1 MSDIQHYIKERF
13 PDKSEA
19 IVLRMAKDTEFLA
32 ICEDYGVC
40 IKAYR
45 YWTHSKEPDAGTR
58 VSEYRDLI
66 QTLEAEI
73 EEALAAPHP
82 ERLG

>member
-1 MSDIQHYIKERF
+1 MSYLPYYIRERF
-13 PDKSEA
+13 PEKGEA
-19 IVLRMAKDTEFLA
+19 IAFLMANDDSFFAL
-32 ICEDYGVC
+32 CEDYGVC
-40 IKAYR
+40 IKAHR

-58 VSEYRDLI
+58 VREYRDLI
-66 QTLEAEI
+66 QALESEI